1 MTSKNHK
8 SKKSE
13 LANPERVLPKA
24 NAKIRVTILYDDGH
38 VLALEKPPGLPTQPG
53 RGHMDD
59 TLVNAAF
66 ATHGEALCK
75 LGADRDWGLLHRL
88 DMDVGGVV
96 LMGLTDIGYD
106 SVRAQFE
113 DRTISKKYMAIVHNA
128 PPADAGRCTR
138 ELAEIVRGEMK
149 VSVHV
154 ARGGEE
160 AQTRWKVLCKSKTH
174 CLLEV
179 EPLTGRLH
187 QIRAHL
193 AMVGCPIVG
202 ERVYR
207 TDLPPNTSRAPVG
220 RMPEPLLL
228 QAWEIE
234 FRCVA
239 GTRQRIRGKLG
250 IDMLQ
255 FAAQQRWS
263 ISV

>member
-8 SKKSE
+8 PKKSE
-13 LANPERVLPKA
+13 PAKPERVLPKA
-24 NAKIRVTILYDDGH
+24 NAKIRVAILYDDGH

-66 ATHGEALCK
+66 ATHGEALRS

-88 DMDVGGVV
+88 DMDVAGVV
-96 LMGLTDIGYD
+96 LMGLTDVGYD

-113 DRTISKKYMAIVHNA
+113 DRTIQKKYVAIVHHA
-128 PPADAGRCTR
+128 PPADTGRCTR
-138 ELAEIVRGEMK
+138 ELAEVIRGDMK

-154 ARGGEE
+154 ARGGLE

-174 CLLEV
+174 SLLEV

-255 FAAQQRWS
+255 FAAQQRWP
-263 ISV
+263 IPV

>member
-8 SKKSE
+8 PKKSE
-13 LANPERVLPKA
+13 PAKPERVLPKA

-66 ATHGEALCK
+66 ATHGEALRS

-88 DMDVGGVV
+88 DMDVAGVV
-96 LMGLTDIGYD
+96 LMGLTDVGYD

-113 DRTISKKYMAIVHNA
+113 DRTIQKKYLASVHHA
-128 PPADAGRCTR
+128 PPADTGRCTR
-138 ELAEIVRGEMK
+138 ELAEVIRGDMK

-174 CLLEV
+174 SLLEV

-207 TDLPPNTSRAPVG
+207 TDLPPNTSRAPAG

-255 FAAQQRWS
+255 FAAQQHWP
-263 ISV
+263 IPV